1 MKLTWLMD
9 FYINNNVSN
18 AIQII
23 ISIAIIFSM
32 AFLLTRLTKLV
43 KLPNVTAYIISGV
56 IIGPYV
62 LNMIPEFMID
72 GMAFLSD
79 VAMAFIAFSIGR
91 YFDIASLK
99 KGLGKIV
106 VITLFETIFATVGV
120 GLLMWA
126 FNLPIYI
133 ALLLGS
139 IAATTSSVS
148 TMMTIKQY
156 RCTGEFVETTL
167 KVIAFDNIISLILFS
182 LMLSISKANLD
193 SSSNNVFLTI
203 FLPILLNILVILIG
217 GFFGFILS
225 KIITPNRTKDNRLIL
240 TVAMNLFL
248 VGICG
253 LLSLI
258 DKNVSLSPLL
268 GSMAFGVIYV
278 NLTKDSKIVSQLS
291 DFGAPITLLFFVRS
305 GMSFNLPSLLNIG
318 LIGLVYLVS
327 RVVFKYLGSIIG
339 ALVTKS
345 NKNVIKYLG
354 MPLIPQAGVSIGLA
368 SLVAASLG
376 EITPYAD
383 TIQSIIIA
391 TGIIYEF
398 IGPALA
404 KLSLKLAGGLTE
416 ENIKKV
422 KSGEIKRIDTSS
434 MLHDAPSEE
443 DTEEHLAKL
452 KMLNSLE
459 LNVDKANRYI
469 HTKEYGD
476 SFKNE

>member
-23 ISIAIIFSM
+23 ISIAVIFSV

-72 GMAFLSD
+72 GMSFLSD

-156 RCTGEFVETTL
+156 CCTGEFVETTL

-327 RVVFKYLGSIIG
+327 RVVFKYLG
-339 ALVTKS
+339 
-345 NKNVIKYLG
+345 
-354 MPLIPQAGVSIGLA
+354 
-368 SLVAASLG
+368 
-376 EITPYAD
+376 
-383 TIQSIIIA
+383 
-391 TGIIYEF
+391 
-398 IGPALA
+398 
-404 KLSLKLAGGLTE
+404 
-416 ENIKKV
+416 
-422 KSGEIKRIDTSS
+422 
-434 MLHDAPSEE
+434 
-443 DTEEHLAKL
+443 
-452 KMLNSLE
+452 
-459 LNVDKANRYI
+459 
-469 HTKEYGD
+469 
-476 SFKNE
+476 

>member
-23 ISIAIIFSM
+23 ISIAVIFSV

-182 LMLSISKANLD
+182 LMLVL
-193 SSSNNVFLTI
+193 
-203 FLPILLNILVILIG
+203 
-217 GFFGFILS
+217 FIC
-225 KIITPNRTKDNRLIL
+225 I
-240 TVAMNLFL
+240 
-248 VGICG
+248 
-253 LLSLI
+253 
-258 DKNVSLSPLL
+258 
-268 GSMAFGVIYV
+268 
-278 NLTKDSKIVSQLS
+278 
-291 DFGAPITLLFFVRS
+291 
-305 GMSFNLPSLLNIG
+305 
-318 LIGLVYLVS
+318 
-327 RVVFKYLGSIIG
+327 
-339 ALVTKS
+339 
-345 NKNVIKYLG
+345 
-354 MPLIPQAGVSIGLA
+354 
-368 SLVAASLG
+368 
-376 EITPYAD
+376 
-383 TIQSIIIA
+383 
-391 TGIIYEF
+391 
-398 IGPALA
+398 
-404 KLSLKLAGGLTE
+404 
-416 ENIKKV
+416 
-422 KSGEIKRIDTSS
+422 
-434 MLHDAPSEE
+434 
-443 DTEEHLAKL
+443 
-452 KMLNSLE
+452 
-459 LNVDKANRYI
+459 
-469 HTKEYGD
+469 
-476 SFKNE
+476 